1 MASSLYL
8 VVLVVGL
15 CAPIYC
21 ASLPSTPNRG
31 TICPSPTKAT
41 PSSQVSSSNTD
52 FAFRLFRRLVLKTPG
67 QNVVFSPVSISS
79 ALAMLSLGARSATK
93 AQLLQGLGLAL
104 AGTPESAVH
113 GAFQQLVHSLSAPRG
128 DLDLKV
134 GSALFIRKEL
144 RLLAEF
150 LDSVQRLYAS
160 RVFPADLSS
169 PSAARKRVSAYV
181 EKVTKGK
188 VVDLVRHLDPLTA
201 MVLVN
206 HIFFKAKWEKP
217 FDPAETNKSSSFL
230 VDKSVTVQVPM
241 MHQMEQLAFGLD
253 SELNCSVLQMDY
265 SGNALAFFILPGHGK
280 MRQLEEALSARTL
293 RKWSCSLQKRWVEVF
308 IPKFSISA
316 SYDLEAILP
325 EMGIQDAF
333 DNNADFSGITKAQF
347 LKVSKAT
354 RKAVLEVGELGS
366 EAAAATETKLEL
378 RAKEGPAHTVI
389 RFHEPFVLL
398 IVDKVTQNIL
408 FVGKVANPT
417 KS

>member
-67 QNVVFSPVSISS
+67 QNVVFSP
-79 ALAMLSLGARSATK
+79 A
-93 AQLLQGLGLAL
+93 
-104 AGTPESAVH
+104 
-113 GAFQQLVHSLSAPRG
+113 
-128 DLDLKV
+128 
-134 GSALFIRKEL
+134 
-144 RLLAEF
+144 
-150 LDSVQRLYAS
+150 
-160 RVFPADLSS
+160 
-169 PSAARKRVSAYV
+169 RVSAYV